1 MQQTA
6 HRRLQNDHS
15 VAYSLHS
22 VLDGSSIFATIKK
35 LKKVVFQGQAKD
47 EIRNFPVN
55 ARRIAGEQIMRLQS
69 GLNPADSK
77 PMRTIGAGVREIRIQ
92 DGNQYRVIYLATFD
106 EAIYILSGFSKK
118 SQKTA
123 KTDIEKAKS
132 RLAAL
137 QDYRRTL

>member
-1 MQQTA
+1 MQHAA
-6 HRRLQNDHS
+6 HRHLQNDYP
-15 VAYSLHS
+15 VAYSLHTA
-22 VLDGSSIFATIKK
+22 LDGSSIFATINK

-77 PMRTIGAGVREIRIQ
+77 PMRTIGAGVREIR
-92 DGNQYRVIYLATFD
+92 VIYLATFD

-123 KTDIEKAKS
+123 KSDIEKAKS